1 MKADGSPH
9 CPPKGRDAAADMHRQ
24 DGNVSP
30 REILCAWHSIFR
42 IKITS
47 DFKPKAYNR
56 VIINVDQDNS
66 LSISSRKQNPT

>member
-1 MKADGSPH
+1 MKADGPPLS
-9 CPPKGRDAAADMHRQ
+9 PKGRDAAADMHRQ

-47 DFKPKAYNR
+47 DFKPKAYNG
-56 VIINVDQDNS
+56 VIIIVDQDNS

>member
-1 MKADGSPH
+1 MKADGSPLS
-9 CPPKGRDAAADMHRQ
+9 PKGRHAAADMHRQ

-47 DFKPKAYNR
+47 DFKPKA
-56 VIINVDQDNS
+56 
-66 LSISSRKQNPT
+66 

>member
-1 MKADGSPH
+1 MKADGSPP

-30 REILCAWHSIFR
+30 KEILCAWHSIFR

-47 DFKPKAYNR
+47 DFKPKA
-56 VIINVDQDNS
+56 
-66 LSISSRKQNPT
+66 

>member
-1 MKADGSPH
+1 MKADGPPLS
-9 CPPKGRDAAADMHRQ
+9 PKGRYAAADMHRQ

-42 IKITS
+42 IKIYS

>member
-30 REILCAWHSIFR
+30 REILCVWHSIFR

-47 DFKPKAYNR
+47 DFKPK
-56 VIINVDQDNS
+56 V
-66 LSISSRKQNPT
+66 